1 MIVLTESSELGMYGK
16 FNLFGTNC
24 SDIIYVSQFPYNLIG
39 QLFVS
44 IKCGRAQIAELSLI
58 DSTVTEP
65 QVIAKITNDSGT
77 ESSIFKVPMRLEI
90 VNSCKIEFACETNL
104 AKESKAYSIEK
115 GTAPRKLR
123 KKFGQESGIVE
134 RTIKDIILDIITSAS
149 SEILIHDTYFDV
161 DKLSDLFLGISQGV
175 KVKIIT
181 GPKYSKPVQQI
192 NNVIEIKSSLR
203 GHDRFL
209 CLDGDEVYVF
219 GYSFKE
225 VVGQPKR
232 ISYYTRIY
240 NKYDVDGFKKL
251 FFDIWNNPN
260 P

>member
-1 MIVLTESSELGMYGK
+1 MYGK

-44 IKCGRAQIAELSLI
+44 IKCGCDQVAELSLI
-58 DSTVTEP
+58 DSTITEP
-65 QVIAKITNDSGT
+65 QVIAKIKNDSGT
-77 ESSIFKVPMRLEI
+77 ESSIFKVPMQLKI
-90 VNSCKIEFACETNL
+90 VNSCKIEFVCKTNL
-104 AKESKAYSIEK
+104 ASESKVYSIEE
-115 GTAPRKLR
+115 GTAPRKL
-123 KKFGQESGIVE
+123 KKSFFQESGLIE
-134 RTIKDIILDIITSAS
+134 RTIKDLILDIITSAS

-161 DKLSDLFLGISQGV
+161 DNLLDLFSGISQGV

-181 GPKYSKPVQQI
+181 GPNFLKPVRQI
-192 NNVIEIKSSLR
+192 NDAIEIKSSLR

-225 VVGQPKR
+225 VVGKPKR

-240 NKYDVDGFKKL
+240 NKYDIDGFKKL
-251 FFDIWNNPN
+251 FFDIWNNP
-260 P
+260 

>member
-1 MIVLTESSELGMYGK
+1 MYGK

-24 SDIIYVSQFPYNLIG
+24 SDIIYVFQFPYNLIG

-44 IKCGRAQIAELSLI
+44 IKCGCDQVAELSLI
-58 DSTVTEP
+58 DSTITEP
-65 QVIAKITNDSGT
+65 QVIAKIKNDSGT
-77 ESSIFKVPMRLEI
+77 ESSIFKVPMQLKI
-90 VNSCKIEFACETNL
+90 VNSCKIEFVCKTNL
-104 AKESKAYSIEK
+104 ASESKVYSIEE
-115 GTAPRKLR
+115 GTAPRKL
-123 KKFGQESGIVE
+123 KKNFFQESGLIE
-134 RTIKDIILDIITSAS
+134 RTIKNLILDIITSAS

-161 DKLSDLFLGISQGV
+161 DNLLDLFSGISQGV

-181 GPKYSKPVQQI
+181 GPNFLKPVRQI
-192 NNVIEIKSSLR
+192 NDAIEIKSSLR

-225 VVGQPKR
+225 VVGKPKR

-240 NKYDVDGFKKL
+240 NKYDIDGFKKL
-251 FFDIWNNPN
+251 FFDIWNNP
-260 P
+260 